1 MIRWLV
7 LLGAFWLSHGVMA
20 NQSLTAQG
28 WYERMLEMAPKAMYQ
43 GIFTHQAGNKMQS
56 VEIVHGEK
64 DGQIWERMLHLDGP
78 SREIIRRGEDLY
90 CIHPDASVEQL
101 QKQDNSLFGSK
112 APGGVQQL
120 SKGYE
125 FTVVGKQRVAG
136 RLVVGIQLS
145 PKDATRHF
153 YQLWLDADTTVPLKT
168 ELIARTGQ
176 VLERYQF
183 NYFKNHS
190 EFDESLFA
198 PRTSGAKL
206 DLAESSKVLKTTPQD
221 VLEWRLNWVPSG
233 FIDQVAKGH
242 APKMSARRIYSDGI
256 VMFSVYVESVEEV
269 QDEGVAQAGPTVLTV
284 QHKQWQ
290 GKTHRITVVGEIPA
304 EAAQRIAQ
312 SVELL

>member
-1 MIRWLV
+1 MIRWFV
-7 LLGAFWLSHGVMA
+7 LLGAIWASQTSFA
-20 NQSLTAQG
+20 TQSLTAQG

-112 APGGVQQL
+112 APGGIHQL
-120 SKGYE
+120 SKGYD
-125 FTVVGKQRVAG
+125 FKLVGKQRIAG
-136 RLVVGIQLS
+136 RLVLGLQLS
-145 PKDATRHF
+145 PKDGARHF
-153 YQLWLDADTTVPLKT
+153 YQLWLDAETSVPLKT
-168 ELIARTGQ
+168 ELIARSGK

-183 NYFKNHS
+183 NYFNPYSAFK
-190 EFDESLFA
+190 EALFD
-198 PRTSGAKL
+198 PRTEGAKL

-221 VLEWRLNWVPSG
+221 VLEWRLNWVPQG
-233 FIDQVAKGH
+233 FMDQVAKGH

-256 VMFSVYVESVEEV
+256 VMFSVYVESVKEV
-269 QDEGVAQAGPTVLTV
+269 QDEGVAQAGPTVLSV

>member
-1 MIRWLV
+1 MIRWISVVGLV
-7 LLGAFWLSHGVMA
+7 VLSQLGWA
-20 NQSLTAQG
+20 NQSLSAQG

-56 VEIVHGEK
+56 VEIIHGSQG
-64 DGQIWERMLHLDGP
+64 DQIWERMLHLDGP
-78 SREIIRRGEDLY
+78 SREIIRHGEDMY

-101 QKQDNSLFGSK
+101 PKKDGSLFGSK
-112 APGGVQQL
+112 NLGGLQQL

-125 FTVVGKQRVAG
+125 FKTVGKQRIAG

-145 PKDATRHF
+145 PKDTARHY
-153 YQLWLDADTTVPLKT
+153 YQLWLDAETTVPLKT
-168 ELIARTGQ
+168 ELITRKGT

-183 NYFKNHS
+183 NYFTTYD
-190 EFDESLFA
+190 EFDKALFT
-198 PRTSGAKL
+198 PRTSGAQL
-206 DLAESSKVLKTTPQD
+206 DLAEASKVLKTRPED
-221 VLEWRLNWVPSG
+221 VLEWRLNWVPLG

-256 VMFSVYVESVEEV
+256 VMFSVYVENVDKV
-269 QDEGVAQAGPTVLTV
+269 QDEGNAQVGPTALSI

-290 GKTHRITVVGEIPA
+290 GKTHRITVVGEIPT

>member
-1 MIRWLV
+1 MTRWFAVIGAV
-7 LLGAFWLSHGVMA
+7 LLAQVSWA
-20 NQSLTAQG
+20 NQSLSAQG

-43 GIFTHQAGNKMQS
+43 GIFTHQAGNQMQS
-56 VEIVHGEK
+56 VEIIHGTR
-64 DGQIWERMLHLDGP
+64 DGEIWERMLHLDGP
-78 SREIIRRGEDLY
+78 SREIIRRGEDLF

-101 QKQDNSLFGSK
+101 QKQDSSLFGSK
-112 APGGVQQL
+112 SPGGIKQL
-120 SKGYE
+120 AKGYE
-125 FTVVGKQRVAG
+125 FKIVGKQRIAG

-145 PKDATRHF
+145 PKDASRHF
-153 YQLWLDADTTVPLKT
+153 YQLWLDAETSVPLKT

-183 NYFKNHS
+183 NYFKAHKDFN
-190 EFDESLFA
+190 EDLFT
-198 PRTSGAKL
+198 PRTTGAQL
-206 DLAESSKVLKTTPQD
+206 DLAQASKVLKTTPQD
-221 VLEWRLNWVPSG
+221 VLEWRLNWVPMG

-256 VMFSVYVESVEEV
+256 VMFSVYVENVEEV
-269 QDEGVAQAGPTVLTV
+269 QDEGVAKSGPTVLTV